1 MARWKELP
9 ATLDQRE
16 RQLVVQ
22 LRRLKDHSGLS
33 FAALAA
39 RTTYSSSSWERWFNG
54 KKRVPRR
61 AVIELAQACGTDPVR
76 LLALHEI
83 AEEARGTDA
92 AASGE
97 GKAGPP
103 VPAARVADRDPVAEA
118 DARSAPKTKV
128 LTGALPRPRSRLR
141 YRIAL
146 GVAGALAAVFA
157 VGLITGMP
165 LRDDASGTAPAS
177 NAATDYRYGK
187 TYACDVSRKDNGLH
201 AGYSIARDSLLDINS
216 TGWDVV
222 EAQCL
227 VRWHGSD
234 PGDTDGVYGQ
244 RTKDAVTAFQKQRG
258 IGIDGIVG
266 PDTWGEL
273 RR

>member
-54 KKRVPRR
+54 KKPVPRK
-61 AVIELAQACGTDPVR
+61 AISELAQACDTDPVR

-83 AEEARGTDA
+83 VEEARGTA
-92 AASGE
+92 AGPSEA
-97 GKAGPP
+97 KAGQ
-103 VPAARVADRDPVAEA
+103 PAPGASKTDRDPGTEA
-118 DARSAPKTKV
+118 DAGSASESNARTD
-128 LTGALPRPRSRLR
+128 ALPNPPSRSR
-141 YRIAL
+141 YRLVLGAVSAL
-146 GVAGALAAVFA
+146 VVVFTA
-157 VGLITGMP
+157 GLITGMS
-165 LRDDASGTAPAS
+165 LRDDESRRAPTPAAS
-177 NAATDYRYGK
+177 TDYRYGK
-187 TYACDVSRKDNGLH
+187 TYACDVSRKDSGLH
-201 AGYSIARDSLLDINS
+201 AGYSIARESLLDINS
-216 TGWDVV
+216 ASWDVV

-227 VRWHGSD
+227 VRRHGFD

-244 RTKDAVTAFQKQRG
+244 RTKDAITAFQKQRR

-266 PDTWGEL
+266 PDTWREL